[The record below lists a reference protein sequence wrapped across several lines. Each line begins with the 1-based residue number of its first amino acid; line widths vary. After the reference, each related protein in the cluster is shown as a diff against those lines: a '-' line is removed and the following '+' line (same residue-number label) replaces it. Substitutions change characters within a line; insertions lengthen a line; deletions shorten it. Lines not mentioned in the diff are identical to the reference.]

1 MRRIMILLVMTILVL
16 MTFGCEENLS
26 PRRVVLNNYA
36 DSLSFAL
43 GFIYGMDIADVA
55 FEFNYRLIFQG
66 ISNARDRNLEILTE
80 DQIIDLIS
88 HFHDVMT
95 GISQQE
101 TEITLLR
108 NQFEG
113 SIFMQENALRD
124 DVTSTPSGLQY
135 RIIRPGTGRAVRSD
149 SDVTVH
155 YTGRFIDGEIFDSS
169 HNRGEPTGFNVND
182 VILGWSE
189 GLQLMREGAIFELVI
204 PDSLAYGRRG
214 FDIIEPGAYL
224 IFEVEVISVN

>member
-1 MRRIMILLVMTILVL
+1 

-26 PRRVVLNNYA
+26 TRRVVLNNYA

-43 GFIYGMDIADVA
+43 GFIYGMEITDVP

-66 ISNARDRNLEILTE
+66 ISSARDRNLDILTE
-80 DQIIDLIS
+80 DQIIDLIGT
-88 HFHDVMT
+88 FHEVMT

-124 DVTSTPSGLQY
+124 DVISTPSGLQY
-135 RIIRPGTGRAVRSD
+135 RIIRPGTGRVVRPY

-155 YTGRFIDGEIFDSS
+155 YTGRFISGEIFDSS
-169 HNRGEPTGFNVND
+169 HNRGEPTSFNVND

-189 GLQLMREGAIFELVI
+189 GLQLMRAGAIFELVI

-214 FDIIEPGAYL
+214 YDIIEPGAYL